1 MAGHSKW
8 AQIKR
13 KKAVNDN
20 RRGAVISKHLAAII
34 AAVRSGGSGD
44 PAANLALK
52 NAVAAAKS
60 DTVPQDNINR
70 AIERA
75 LGSGEGSN
83 LEEVVYEGYGPAGVA
98 LMVYALTD
106 NRNRT
111 AGEVRHAFSKHGGNM
126 SGGVAWM
133 FERKGL
139 IVLPTAS
146 DEAQELAIE
155 LGADDFE
162 SYEDEDGN
170 PRLDVYTPFGEL
182 YAIAEGFRARRIEP
196 LSVEFTSVAQNT
208 VDLAADDAGKVVRI
222 LEALE
227 DLDDVQNVYSNAN
240 LENVSVEALGS
251 ARGGAGR
258 TSARAAR
265 LPGRPNVTAPAAL
278 SQPRKG
284 IILIP

>member
-20 RRGAVISKHLAAII
+20 RRGAMYSKHLAAIQ

-52 NAVAAAKS
+52 NALAAAKT
-60 DTVPQDNINR
+60 DGVPADNVNR
-70 AIERA
+70 AIEKA
-75 LGSGEGSN
+75 VGGVEGAN
-83 LEEVVYEGYGPAGVA
+83 VEEVVYEGYAPAGVA
-98 LMVYALTD
+98 VMVYALTD

-111 AGEVRHAFSKHGGNM
+111 ASEVRHAFAKHGGNM

-139 IVLPTAS
+139 IVLPTDSEA
-146 DEAQELAIE
+146 AQELAIE
-155 LGADDFE
+155 LGAEDFE
-162 SYEDEDGN
+162 ADDG
-170 PRLDVYTPFGEL
+170 RLEVYTAFSDL
-182 YAIAEGFRARRIEP
+182 YPVAEGFRARGMEP
-196 LSVEFTSVAQNT
+196 ETAEFTSVPSNT
-208 VDLAADDAGKVVRI
+208 IELGDDDAAKVMRM

-240 LENVSVEALGS
+240 LDNVSVEA
-251 ARGGAGR
+251 
-258 TSARAAR
+258 
-265 LPGRPNVTAPAAL
+265 
-278 SQPRKG
+278 
-284 IILIP
+284 

>member
-8 AQIKR
+8 SQIKR

-20 RRGAVISKHLAAII
+20 RRGANISKHLAVIQ

-52 NAVAAAKS
+52 NAIAAAKT

-75 LGSGEGSN
+75 VGGGEGSQ

-98 LMVYALTD
+98 VMVHALTD

-111 AGEVRHAFSKHGGNM
+111 APEVRHAFAKYGGSM

-133 FERKGL
+133 FARKGL
-139 IVLPTAS
+139 IVLPTDS
-146 DEAQELAIE
+146 EEAQELAIE
-155 LGADDFE
+155 LGAEDMDA
-162 SYEDEDGN
+162 YEEDGVGK
-170 PRLDVYTPFGEL
+170 LDVYTAYGDL
-182 YAIAEGFRARRIEP
+182 YPVAEGFRGRGIEP
-196 LSVEFTSVAQNT
+196 QSVEFTSVPSMTTALT
-208 VDLAADDAGKVVRI
+208 AEDTGKVLRL

-227 DLDDVQNVYSNAN
+227 DLDDVQSVYSNAD
-240 LENVSVEALGS
+240 LENAAV
-251 ARGGAGR
+251 GA
-258 TSARAAR
+258 
-265 LPGRPNVTAPAAL
+265 
-278 SQPRKG
+278 
-284 IILIP
+284 